1 MGEPAGESA
10 GDTSWREREDDNDLN
25 DDVQALQQAW
35 VAEVVA
41 PDLLQYHEVLVHDM
55 VALCE
60 NMQAGIHESREA
72 DGGTGGRTA
81 DADALFTMSVHQM
94 SLDRVRFA
102 LVKYLRTRLL
112 KLEKHAM
119 HILFNEGRYVSSGC
133 ISRR

>member
-81 DADALFTMSVHQM
+81 DALFTMSVHQM